1 VLDHILADGF
11 RKEFVSV
18 LVAIGRSP
26 ALPWIVFCEGVPMPK
41 FLTTMIVAAAF
52 CGSFA
57 YGASSGPTQEE
68 MRSLDEQVQE
78 IKTDVL
84 SIAAELNSLEE
95 RLLFPSNTQVAVFVS
110 LEDAKSFRLDAV
122 RIHINGE
129 LAAHHI
135 YSFKELDALASGG
148 VQRIYT
154 GNLGIGE
161 HQLIVTVIGKLP
173 NGKDY
178 SQTKQ
183 FSFRKEVDPRLLGI
197 AFAGPGTGQPIQLN
211 DW

>member
-1 VLDHILADGF
+1 
-11 RKEFVSV
+11 
-18 LVAIGRSP
+18 
-26 ALPWIVFCEGVPMPK
+26 
-41 FLTTMIVAAAF
+41 MIVAAAI
-52 CGSFA
+52 CGSSA
-57 YGASSGPTQEE
+57 HGASSSPTQEE

-110 LEDAKSFRLDAV
+110 LEDAESFRLDAV

-135 YSFKELDALASGG
+135 YSFKELDALARGG

-154 GNLGIGE
+154 GNLSIGE
-161 HQLIVTVIGKLP
+161 HQLDVSVVGKLP